1 MTGTPRSSGRWA
13 SSSTRADNT
22 KTGEPSASG
31 TIPHQGGEVASD
43 AGREHTNVPLLRQ
56 LLSGT
61 AADQAAA
68 LAEAFSAEEL
78 AALVEA
84 LSIHA

>member
-1 MTGTPRSSGRWA
+1 LS
-13 SSSTRADNT
+13 ADNT
-22 KTGEPSASG
+22 KTGGPSAGSA
-31 TIPHQGGEVASD
+31 IPHQGREVVSG
-43 AGREHTNVPLLRQ
+43 AGPERTDVPLLRQ
-56 LLSGT
+56 LLGET

-84 LSIHA
+84 LSVHA